1 MSGLLIFLC
10 CSAIKSFVI
19 FVFLVQHAAKHVCMA
34 HIHGLHAQLQYNCM
48 GIISYGIFY
57 NITRL
62 LSGILD
68 ERFSKE

>member
-34 HIHGLHAQLQYNCM
+34 HVHGLHLL
-48 GIISYGIFY
+48 SGIFY

-62 LSGILD
+62 LSGIPAAILT
-68 ERFSKE
+68 SSAKH